1 MKKSY
6 TKPEILCEKEIEALA
21 GTCGAGDGNSGGIEK
36 GDLTDPQCQTNLV
49 T

>member
-6 TKPEILCEKEIEALA
+6 MKPEILCEKEIEALA
-21 GTCGAGDGNSGGIEK
+21 GSCGAGDGNTGGNEK
-36 GDLTDPQCQTNLV
+36 GDLTDPMCQARLV